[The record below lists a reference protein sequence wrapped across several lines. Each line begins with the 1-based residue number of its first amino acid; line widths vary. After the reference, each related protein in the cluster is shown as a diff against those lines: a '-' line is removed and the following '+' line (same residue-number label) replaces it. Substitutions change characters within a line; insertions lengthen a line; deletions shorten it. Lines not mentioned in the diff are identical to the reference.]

1 MKSLLKRRILTGLAI
16 LTTWGVGLGILSGCN
31 QDEAGQGINN
41 GGNPQVPP
49 VAITYAISQIYDS
62 NAASLYF
69 DAQQQATD
77 AVNELAKEVWGD
89 DANVVAV
96 CDMENGTAGIVGDD
110 GGLLSSFVVAVDGDV
125 VGFYNGSKNIKDETI
140 AGAGF
145 SPDDKAKPEQKEEVL
160 QKLQAAK
167 EAIQA
172 EIAAFRDANPQI
184 TNIYD
189 TVVDLGD
196 GKFLGGIFGVGA
208 WARAFVWRVDKEG
221 LTKEEIRFFES
232 SDGPFDI
239 DKFTEL
245 YLQGVYVTYT
255 SPTRVSPD
263 EPYEYNPVEPNPP
276 EVVVGFEEIFNQIF
290 GKDYDVPSCE
300 SVLENILDIAISE
313 NIGKN
318 EKLICA
324 DISSDGFS
332 LFTEIESKLGRTRFL
347 KMIYNGSDVAQIS
360 KYLNILKDV
369 DEAGS
374 FMSYAQEM
382 CGFSGDVEE
391 GSDEYT
397 AVVNFLND
405 LQGALERGLEIIAS
419 LQSKDFGGTAI
430 VNQTDDPLPAP
441 ANQFGEAILKGE
453 GIGGNVIATYI
464 GGLGVNQPAGGM
476 FDGAGQI
483 TMGKIAVA
491 YQDSNGNI
499 CVDVYEYTVPVYSDE
514 KDDKSKIYEH
524 LLRQGEHVVTLQL
537 GITINYEDAVT
548 PSMPEA
554 EAQINKG

>member
-41 GGNPQVPP
+41 GGTGGFPP

-77 AVNELAKEVWGD
+77 AVNALAKEAWGD

-96 CDMENGTAGIVGDD
+96 CDIGNGTAGIVGDD

-125 VGFYNGSKNIKDETI
+125 VGFYNGSKNVKDETI

-172 EIAAFRDANPQI
+172 EIAAFKDANPQI

-196 GKFLGGIFGVGA
+196 GKFLGGIFASGA
-208 WARAFVWRVDKEG
+208 WTGAFVWGVDEEG
-221 LTKEEIRFFES
+221 LTREEIMFLASPDQPIEQFVEW
-232 SDGPFDI
+232 
-239 DKFTEL
+239 
-245 YLQGVYVTYT
+245 YLQGGYT
-255 SPTRVSPD
+255 SITPPTPVSPD

-276 EVVVGFEEIFNQIF
+276 EVVVGFKEIFNQIF
-290 GKDYDVPSCE
+290 GEDYDVPS
-300 SVLENILDIAISE
+300 SYDVAQQIAAKALSTST
-313 NIGKN
+313 NV
-318 EKLICA
+318 KLISA
-324 DISSDGFS
+324 DISND
-332 LFTEIESKLGRTRFL
+332 
-347 KMIYNGSDVAQIS
+347 DVILYVEGINRRGKWFGGVQLIGENASQIS
-360 KYLNILKDV
+360 NYLNVLKDI

-397 AVVNFLND
+397 AVVNLLND
-405 LQGALERGLEIIAS
+405 LRDTLGRGEQSVAS
-419 LQSKDFGGTAI
+419 SETNKVASTSSI
-430 VNQTDDPLPAP
+430 NCTDDPLPAP
-441 ANQFGEAILKGE
+441 SNQFGEAILKGE
-453 GIGGNVIATYI
+453 GIGGNIITAYVSDLSGIIIDEGKVFDAGYI
-464 GGLGVNQPAGGM
+464 KTGNIV
-476 FDGAGQI
+476 
-483 TMGKIAVA
+483 VV
-491 YQDSNGNI
+491 YQDNVGN
-499 CVDVYEYTVPVYSDE
+499 VYVEKHNFTVPVYNDE
-514 KDDKSKIYEH
+514 RNDTEAIYGHIFE
-524 LLRQGEHVVTLQL
+524 EDENMVTLSEQEV
-537 GITINYEDAVT
+537 INEANAICIK
-548 PSMPEA
+548 PSQMA
-554 EAQINKG
+554 RSLS

>member
-1 MKSLLKRRILTGLAI
+1 MKSRLKRRILTGLAI

-49 VAITYAISQIYDS
+49 VAITYAISEIYDS

-77 AVNELAKEVWGD
+77 AVNALAKQAWGD

-96 CDMENGTAGIVGDD
+96 CDMGNGTAGIVGDD
-110 GGLLSSFVVAVDGDV
+110 GGLLSSFVVAADGDV
-125 VGFYNGSKNIKDETI
+125 VGFYNGSKNIKEETI

-172 EIAAFRDANPQI
+172 EIAAFKDANPQI

-208 WARAFVWRVDKEG
+208 WARAFVWRVDEEG
-221 LTKEEIRFFES
+221 LTKEEIEFFEP

-245 YLQGVYVTYT
+245 YLRGVYTSIT

-276 EVVVGFEEIFNQIF
+276 EVVGFEEIFNQIF
-290 GKDYDVPSCE
+290 GEDYDVPTCE
-300 SVLENILDIAISE
+300 SVLDKILSTAIP
-313 NIGKN
+313 NGKN
-318 EKLICA
+318 LKLICA
-324 DISSDGFS
+324 DISSDNLKFY
-332 LFTEIESKLGRTRFL
+332 TEGVNNLGRTVFSEVEYL
-347 KMIYNGSDVAQIS
+347 GNNGETIS
-360 KYLNILKDV
+360 AYLNILKEIG
-369 DEAGS
+369 EAGS
-374 FMSYAQEM
+374 LMGYAQEM
-382 CGFSGDVEE
+382 CGLSGDVEE

-405 LQGALERGLEIIAS
+405 LQNALERGEEGITS
-419 LQSKDFGGTAI
+419 LISKNFGSTGLI
-430 VNQTDDPLPAP
+430 NQTRETLPAP
-441 ANQFGEAILKGE
+441 ANQFGEAILKDVGE
-453 GIGGNVIATYI
+453 NGNIIATYVGDTSI
-464 GGLGVNQPAGGM
+464 GFDQTGHFETGYLGGFKMAVVYKNGGIINII
-476 FDGAGQI
+476 I
-483 TMGKIAVA
+483 TEV
-491 YQDSNGNI
+491 
-499 CVDVYEYTVPVYSDE
+499 
-514 KDDKSKIYEH
+514 
-524 LLRQGEHVVTLQL
+524 L
-537 GITINYEDAVT
+537 T
-548 PSMPEA
+548 PS
-554 EAQINKG
+554 QINSPSADIYNQLIREDGRHELRSTVQISIENPVVQNQNQEAFKFTYQNLG

>member
-1 MKSLLKRRILTGLAI
+1 MKSRLKRRMVTGLAI

-41 GGNPQVPP
+41 GGTGGFPP

-77 AVNELAKEVWGD
+77 AVNALAKEAWGD

-172 EIAAFRDANPQI
+172 EIAAFKDANPQI

-255 SPTRVSPD
+255 SPTRVSLD

-276 EVVVGFEEIFNQIF
+276 DVVGFEEIFNQIF
-290 GKDYDVPSCE
+290 GEDYDVPSCE
-300 SVLENILDIAISE
+300 SVLENILDIAMPEDIA
-313 NIGKN
+313 KN
-318 EKLICA
+318 KKLICA
-324 DISSDGFS
+324 DISKENFGMYMEA
-332 LFTEIESKLGRTRFL
+332 TNRLGYVGVSYITY
-347 KMIYNGSDVAQIS
+347 KGGDKAQLS
-360 KYLNILKDV
+360 MYLNILKDI
-369 DEAGS
+369 DNAGS
-374 FMSYAQEM
+374 LMRYVQER
-382 CGFSGDVEE
+382 CGISGDVEE

-397 AVVNFLND
+397 AIVNLLND
-405 LQGALERGLEIIAS
+405 YKKTLTIGAALVSALSSGDFGALGVI
-419 LQSKDFGGTAI
+419 TP
-430 VNQTDDPLPAP
+430 TDDPLPAP

-464 GGLGVNQPAGGM
+464 GSLGVNQPAGGM

-537 GITINYEDAVT
+537 GITIDYEDAVT